1 MRAHSRRWR
10 RGAVTKVNCAQ
21 TAAAP
26 HGGSGPGGPRRQNRP
41 AGAPARTS
49 YYCRIRDALRRH
61 AASPEHVLANLHC
74 TQRRNQPPHAAG
86 SASPFRTWCEN
97 PFPQICCGRCIEL
110 PQEVDP
116 HGCALAAPPDG
127 VKTSLSDQRCFHAT
141 RLASREF
148 RKSMINNEAL
158 MGNQTR
164 LLFATMRSP
173 RFVRFL
179 EKMSGIDGL
188 VPDPAYEGSGIHIT
202 TRGGHLQVHSDFN
215 HLGADLKWHRRLNIF
230 VFLNHDWEDAYGGH
244 LELWDRNL
252 TRCAQRVLPTM
263 NRFVA
268 FSSTDF
274 SYHGHPVPLAAPPGR
289 MRRSV
294 AMYYYTRSAPSRS
307 ASTSAATRLTRPSSS
322 THAVLCNRTRCSL
335 VKEKTMFGGIQRP
348 ETARPERYV
357 APAWRLGPIKAD
369 AAACVCMLAAI
380 ARPQRRR
387 PGSGA
392 RSGDGS
398 GRLEKLPSFH
408 AVAEPMFHQ
417 RRCGAH
423 LTVPESTR
431 TARLRQ
437 LVLHALSVF

>member
-1 MRAHSRRWR
+1 MF
-10 RGAVTKVNCAQ
+10 
-21 TAAAP
+21 
-26 HGGSGPGGPRRQNRP
+26 
-41 AGAPARTS
+41 
-49 YYCRIRDALRRH
+49 
-61 AASPEHVLANLHC
+61 ASPEHVLAQSSLHSAS
-74 TQRRNQPPHAAG
+74 QSAAARDYG
-86 SASPFRTWCEN
+86 SASPFPHVVLEN
-97 PFPQICCGRCIEL
+97 LFPADFVAAVASEL

-274 SYHGHPVPLAAPPGR
+274 SYHGHPVPLTAPPGR

-294 AMYYYTRSAPSRS
+294 AMYYYTRSRPVEECLDQRCDS
-307 ASTSAATRLTRPSSS
+307 AHTTLFKYPHQS
-322 THAVLCNRTRCSL
+322 LCNRT
-335 VKEKTMFGGIQRP
+335 
-348 ETARPERYV
+348 
-357 APAWRLGPIKAD
+357 
-369 AAACVCMLAAI
+369 
-380 ARPQRRR
+380 
-387 PGSGA
+387 
-392 RSGDGS
+392 
-398 GRLEKLPSFH
+398 
-408 AVAEPMFHQ
+408 
-417 RRCGAH
+417 
-423 LTVPESTR
+423 
-431 TARLRQ
+431 Q
-437 LVLHALSVF
+437 L